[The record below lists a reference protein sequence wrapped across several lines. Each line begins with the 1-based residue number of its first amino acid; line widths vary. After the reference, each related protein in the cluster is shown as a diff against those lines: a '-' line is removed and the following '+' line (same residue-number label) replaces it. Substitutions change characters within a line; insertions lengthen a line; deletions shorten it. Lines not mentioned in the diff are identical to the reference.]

1 MKAKKTADLSLFLV
15 ITFLLLASV
24 AFVYTA
30 SASFSAAKM
39 STSESMLFS
48 HAQKVVLAFMT
59 MLFFT
64 KIDYH
69 NYEKYT
75 KLLMFVACG
84 LLLAVL
90 FIGTKELGA
99 RRWLSLGPLSFQPAE
114 FAKFALVLHVSRLC
128 AAKQEYIGDFKK
140 AFVPIL
146 GWALIAALLIA
157 RQPNMS
163 TAAVLLVITFAIMF
177 VAQVPLKYMLSV
189 GMVALIGGSIY
200 ALTASYRL
208 QRILAF
214 LGHQNEHTSRV
225 NYQLDQALI
234 AFGNGGLFG
243 VGIGQ
248 SRQRD
253 FYLPESYGDFIYS
266 VIGEEYGYIGA
277 AILIVLFGFVIVRGV
292 QISKHAPDA
301 FGRYI
306 AFGITTTLGIYT
318 IVNAFV
324 NTGLMPV
331 TGLPMPF
338 VSYGGTSMLFSA
350 AAVGILLNVSKHAVT
365 LPAPKRL
372 SFGERVQALVKGQ
385 VKETSAYPEAPVYAE

>member
-1 MKAKKTADLSLFLV
+1 MKAKRTADLSLFLTV
-15 ITFLLLASV
+15 TGLLLASL

-39 STSESMLFS
+39 ATSESMLFN
-48 HAQKVVLAFMT
+48 HAKKVVLAFGV

-64 KIDYH
+64 KVDYH
-69 NYEKYT
+69 KYQKQT
-75 KLLMFVACG
+75 KLIMSFA
-84 LLLAVL
+84 LLLLVAVL
-90 FIGTKELGA
+90 LVGTRELGA
-99 RRWLSLGPLSFQPAE
+99 RRWLALGPLSFQPAE
-114 FAKFALVLHVSRLC
+114 FAKFALVLHISALC
-128 AAKQEYIGDFKK
+128 AAKQEYIGNFKK
-140 AFVPIL
+140 AFLPIMF
-146 GWALIAALLIA
+146 WAFAASALIAK
-157 RQPNMS
+157 QPNMS
-163 TAAVLLVITFAIMF
+163 TASVLVIITFGIMF
-177 VAQVPLKYMLSV
+177 IAQMPIRYMLSTGVVAMV
-189 GMVALIGGSIY
+189 GGILF
-200 ALTASYRL
+200 ALTASYRRD
-208 QRILAF
+208 RIFAF
-214 LGHQNEHTSRV
+214 IGSSHGKSSVT
-225 NYQLDQALI
+225 YQLEQAMI

-266 VIGEEYGYIGA
+266 VIGEEYGFIGA
-277 AILIVLFGFVIVRGV
+277 AILMLIFGFIVIRGI
-292 QISKHAPDA
+292 QIAKHAPDP

-306 AFGITTTLGIYT
+306 AFGITFTLALYA

-365 LPAPKRL
+365 LPEPKRI
-372 SFGERVQALVKGQ
+372 SFGERLQRI
-385 VKETSAYPEAPVYAE
+385 TSSSSPEVAEAH